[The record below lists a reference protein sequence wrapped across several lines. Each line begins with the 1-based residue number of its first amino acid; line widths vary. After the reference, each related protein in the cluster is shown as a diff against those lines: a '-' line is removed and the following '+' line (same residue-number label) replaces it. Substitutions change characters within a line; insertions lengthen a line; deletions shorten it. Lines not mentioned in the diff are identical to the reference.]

1 MKIAAGGGGGR
12 APDLR
17 GPELF
22 GNEVDD
28 ALLGLED
35 SGDALGGPG
44 LLAADDE
51 ADVAPAGAT
60 QRRWNVEAAARR
72 FSGRWAAAQGQA
84 AESSRISHPGKT
96 RTEG

>member
-1 MKIAAGGGGGR
+1 VKIAAGGGGGR

-22 GNEVDD
+22 GDEVDD
-28 ALLGLED
+28 ALLGLEG

-44 LLAADDE
+44 LLAADNE

-60 QRRWNVEAAARR
+60 RRR
-72 FSGRWAAAQGQA
+72 
-84 AESSRISHPGKT
+84 
-96 RTEG
+96 

>member
-1 MKIAAGGGGGR
+1 MLKGAVG
-12 APDLR
+12 D
-17 GPELF
+17 
-22 GNEVDD
+22 EVDD
-28 ALLGLED
+28 ALLGLEG

-60 QRRWNVEAAARR
+60 RRRWNVEAAARR
-72 FSGRWAAAQGQA
+72 SSGGWAAAQGQA